1 MSETQWAILICTIVM
16 IGWLIGV
23 GRMLWQRHKAK
34 KEAADGKKADEKKGE
49 EKAFDDDDE

>member
-34 KEAADGKKADEKKGE
+34 KEAADGKKADERKGE